1 MSEII
6 PTFEQLVDT
15 ELAKYDS
22 VIPKVEELKAQ
33 YLSLRIN
40 SIDDKENYQIV
51 KDAIRFIVSKRV
63 EIEEKRK
70 ELKANSIAFGKAVD
84 ARAREITSMITPIE
98 EYLKD
103 EKARID
109 FEIEEIKRK
118 AEEAKQAKIKKR
130 HEALIQAGM
139 SLIGNE
145 YIWTN
150 PNNSVHQETFASV
163 NLETLNDDEFADFV
177 SHISQLDSEEKR
189 KFQEQESKRAEEERK
204 LAEEREKLLE
214 AQRQLI
220 QEQEKLKL
228 EQERMKREMEEM
240 KTARTT
246 ARLKQLYEIGLVSIT
261 HLNAI
266 CYRRGGS
273 SASSTNDYIPL
284 ISFPEVQDSI
294 SEEWNNLFAMVS
306 KKAKEYRDEDEKREK
321 AEIQRLQKEAAER
334 EQVKAKELAEQQA
347 KLEQERIA
355 GLSDKEKLAD
365 YCKRLLEVPTP
376 EMKTI
381 KWKKELKVITTT
393 IVNYLEQ

>member
-1 MSEII
+1 MSDII

-22 VIPKVEELKAQ
+22 VIPKVEELKEQ
-33 YLSLRIN
+33 YLSLRIK

-51 KDAIRFIVSKRV
+51 KDAIRFIVSKRT

-84 ARAREITSMITPIE
+84 ARAREITSLITPIE

-118 AEEAKQAKIKKR
+118 EEEAKQAKIKQR
-130 HEALIQAGM
+130 HQMLVQFANMCLV
-139 SLIGNE
+139 GNE

-150 PNNSVHQETFASV
+150 PNDVAHQETLASV
-163 NLETLNDDEFADFV
+163 NLETLNDSEFADFV
-177 SHISQLDSEEKR
+177 SKISELDTQQQIRYNEL
-189 KFQEQESKRAEEERK
+189 QSKKAEEEKK
-204 LAEEREKLLE
+204 LAEEKEKLLE
-214 AQRQLI
+214 AQKQLLE
-220 QEQEKLKL
+220 EQEKLKA
-228 EQERMKREMEEM
+228 EQERMKKEMEEM
-240 KTARTT
+240 KAARTST
-246 ARLKQLYEIGLVSIT
+246 RLQQLYDIGLVSIT
-261 HLNAI
+261 HINAV
-266 CYRRGGS
+266 CYRRKD
-273 SASSTNDYIPL
+273 DYIPL
-284 ISFPEVQDSI
+284 IGYPEVRDSLAD
-294 SEEWNNLFAMVS
+294 EWTALFGMVS
-306 KKAKEYRDEDEKREK
+306 KKAREYREEDEKKER
-321 AEIQRLQKEAAER
+321 AEIERLQKEAAER
-334 EQVKAKELAEQQA
+334 EQLKAKEIAEQQA
-347 KLEQERIA
+347 RLEQERIA

-376 EMKTI
+376 EIKTI

>member
-1 MSEII
+1 MSDII
-6 PTFEQLVDT
+6 PTFDQLVDT

-22 VIPKVEELKAQ
+22 VIPKVEELKEQ
-33 YLSLRIN
+33 YLSLKIE
-40 SIDDKENYQIV
+40 SIDDKDNYQIV

-84 ARAREITSMITPIE
+84 ARAREITSLITPIE

-118 AEEAKQAKIKKR
+118 EEEAKQAKIKQR
-130 HEALIQAGM
+130 HQMLVQFANMCLV
-139 SLIGNE
+139 GNE

-150 PNNSVHQETFASV
+150 LNDVAHQETLASI
-163 NLETLNDDEFADFV
+163 NLETLNDSEFADFV
-177 SHISQLDSEEKR
+177 SKISELDAQQ
-189 KFQEQESKRAEEERK
+189 QERYNEIQSKKAEEEKK
-204 LAEEREKLLE
+204 LAEEKEKLLE
-214 AQRQLI
+214 AQKQLLE
-220 QEQEKLKL
+220 EQEKLKA
-228 EQERMKREMEEM
+228 EQERMKKEMEEM
-240 KTARTT
+240 KAARTST
-246 ARLKQLYEIGLVSIT
+246 RLQQLYDIGLVSIT
-261 HLNAI
+261 HINAI
-266 CYRRGGS
+266 CYRRKD
-273 SASSTNDYIPL
+273 DYIPL
-284 ISFPEVQDSI
+284 IGYPEVRDSMAD
-294 SEEWNNLFAMVS
+294 EWTSLFGMVS
-306 KKAKEYRDEDEKREK
+306 KKARELREEDEKKDK
-321 AEIQRLQKEAAER
+321 AEIERLQREAAER
-334 EQVKAKELAEQQA
+334 EQLKAKELAEMQA

-376 EMKTI
+376 EIKTI